1 MAPAGVTGVNRVRE
15 NAIRGGHFAR
25 RVLEWCAINERLF
38 ISIHSI
44 PREAFRVSQNQE
56 TLTGISSDYSSN
68 TLQDIP
74 ANGGKLIVITA
85 PLTETIDHAG
95 FFIQMGMASMP
106 IWMEGVLNKKYPQW
120 RNVELNEDG
129 SARYMPAGVR
139 VLEASLLREYHPDD
153 IACCLPDALD
163 KFIGPRTRVVA
174 CSTHNPLG
182 VTFAA
187 GVYTSIFGSSR
198 QPINSH
204 YARLMFERIKN
215 SPYRQNFRVI
225 VGGSG
230 GWQIIQTDS
239 YDELS
244 VDCVIEGRSE
254 SEDTLEVFRKSIRGD
269 ELPRQIEVNHPT
281 DRNQIIFPDRR
292 TTFGVV
298 EMTTGCGRRCQFCV
312 PDLNPQIDLPKSQI
326 MKAVRANIREGNNQ
340 ISLATEDMF
349 IWGQVHTDT
358 PFYFPNREALL
369 DLYSDIVN
377 TPGVE
382 HHVLSHCTIAPAVV
396 DPILIRKLSELLLD
410 KSPIHLPYLSSHPKK
425 KALTPLIGLETGSV
439 RMARQIMPSKGV
451 PFSIDDWPSVVVQG
465 LTTLNENNWFPAMTL
480 IVGNPGE
487 TDDDVRETLDLI
499 YEVERRGL
507 FAFFIPSIF
516 TPLHDT
522 RMEKKKGVTE
532 TQQLTP
538 LQWQLIMKCWKMNL
552 RPGQYS
558 WWAPTAWRLG
568 ALGLWAYKLRKLN
581 GPNFTWPL
589 LMFASAFP
597 ENLMSKLGKIH
608 VGRPVKIKTRR
619 ELVASLKP
627 HYLQYLRADNGDLP
641 AGFVP
646 QARSRSAAMA
656 LPVLS

>member
-1 MAPAGVTGVNRVRE
+1 MKERHSETMTTASTQLAPVDN
-15 NAIRGGHFAR
+15 I
-25 RVLEWCAINERLF
+25 
-38 ISIHSI
+38 
-44 PREAFRVSQNQE
+44 QE
-56 TLTGISSDYSSN
+56 HI
-68 TLQDIP
+68 QP
-74 ANGGKLIVITA
+74 ADGGKLIVITA

-106 IWMEGVLNKKYPQW
+106 IWMEGVLNKKYPNW
-120 RNVELNEDG
+120 RVVERNEDG

-139 VLEASLLREYHPDD
+139 VLEASLLREYSGED
-153 IACCLPDALD
+153 IACCLPDD
-163 KFIGPRTRVVA
+163 IEKFVGPKTRVVA

-187 GVYTSIFGSSR
+187 GVYTSIFGSSK

-204 YARLMFERIKN
+204 YARLMFDKIKS
-215 SPYRQNFRVI
+215 SPYRSSFKVI

-230 GWQIIQTDS
+230 GWQIIQTDLFE
-239 YDELS
+239 ELS

-254 SEDTLEVFRKSIRGD
+254 SEDTLAVFRSAIKGE
-269 ELPRQIEVNHPT
+269 ELPRTLEVTHP
-281 DRNQIIFPDRR
+281 RERSAIIFPDKR

-298 EMTTGCGRRCQFCV
+298 EMTTGCGRRCQFCL
-312 PDLNPQIDLPKSQI
+312 PDLNPQIDLPKEEI
-326 MKAVRANIREGNNQ
+326 MKAVRANVREGNTQ

-369 DLYSDIVN
+369 ELYSDIVN

-382 HHVLSHCTIAPAVV
+382 HHVLSHCTIAPSVV
-396 DPILIRKLSELLLD
+396 DPILIKRLSDLLLD
-410 KSPIHLPYLSSHPKK
+410 KSPLHLPYLSSHPQK

-439 RMARQIMPSKGV
+439 TMAKKIMPSKGV
-451 PFSIDDWPSVVVQG
+451 PFSIEDWPSVVIQG
-465 LTTLNENNWFPAMTL
+465 LKVLNENNWFPAMTL
-480 IVGNPGE
+480 IVGNPDE

-522 RMEKKKGVTE
+522 RMEMKRGVTE
-532 TQQLTP
+532 TRQLTP

-589 LMFASAFP
+589 LMFSSAMP
-597 ENLMSKLGKIH
+597 EALMNKMGKIYT
-608 VGRPVKIKTRR
+608 GKPIRVKSRK
-619 ELVASLKP
+619 ELIASLKP
-627 HYLQYLRADNGDLP
+627 HYWQHLRADNGDLP
-641 AGFVP
+641 KGYTP
-646 QARSRSAAMA
+646 PPMTQRAATA